1 MDAIET
7 ARLRLRP
14 LTFDDAPFI
23 LQLVNE
29 PAWLQFIGDK
39 GVRDLD
45 GARAYL
51 RKGAL
56 DLYER
61 FGFGPLGVELKDD
74 VRTPIGIC
82 GLIKRPTLAD
92 VDIGFAFLE
101 RFRGQ
106 GYAFEAASAVLEQGR
121 RELGLKRIVALTAL
135 ENHRSVKLL
144 GRLGMKFEGVKRL
157 APDAPESKLFALE
170 P

>member
-1 MDAIET
+1 MDRLET
-7 ARLRLRP
+7 PRLILRR

-23 LQLVNE
+23 LELVNE

-56 DLYER
+56 DLYAR
-61 FGFGPLGVELKDD
+61 FGFGPLCVEAKHDASSPL
-74 VRTPIGIC
+74 GIC
-82 GLIKRPTLAD
+82 GLIKRPALAD

-101 RFRGQ
+101 RCRGQ
-106 GYAFEAASAVLEQGR
+106 GYAFEAASAVIEQGR
-121 RELGLKRIVALTAL
+121 REFGLKRIVALTAL
-135 ENHRSVKLL
+135 ENHRSIRLL
-144 GRLGMKFEGVKRL
+144 ERLGMKFEGLKRL
-157 APDAPESKLFALE
+157 APDAPDSKLFAAE
-170 P
+170 V